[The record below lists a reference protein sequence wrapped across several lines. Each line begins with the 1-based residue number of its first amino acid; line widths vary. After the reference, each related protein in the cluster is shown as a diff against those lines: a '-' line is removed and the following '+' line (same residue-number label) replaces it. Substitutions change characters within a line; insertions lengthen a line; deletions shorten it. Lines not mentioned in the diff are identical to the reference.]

1 MTNILTQ
8 IKIKK
13 ILSTSTVAGISLML
27 FASIFSAMPTTN
39 ASEDPCVTTF
49 FGSPVW
55 DSNHVFDSDTG
66 EWIDVYKC
74 YIPDV
79 DCLEN
84 DPNANSIEEVPKK
97 SDQSSICIGFA
108 VIMLTNVPDATLT
121 DSLPAEW
128 DALGFIDISGSCT
141 EEVKGKNA
149 QGATVYTCNAV
160 VNGDLAP
167 YWAAFVV
174 DPIETR
180 ASPSNDK
187 NPNQEKPDKYKP
199 TSCELYKNEGVE
211 GFVLDGTFTN
221 GFLNGVQII
230 ATETP
235 FSTGLTD
242 QLPVTVVGPGC
253 QEV

>member
-1 MTNILTQ
+1 MTYILTQ

-27 FASIFSAMPTTN
+27 FASIFSAIPTSN
-39 ASEDPCVTTF
+39 ASEDPCVTVF
-49 FGSPVW
+49 FASVW
-55 DSNHVFDSDTG
+55 DSKFVFDSDTG
-66 EWIDVYKC
+66 DFIDVYKC

-79 DCLEN
+79 DCLDN
-84 DPNANSIEEVPKK
+84 DPNENGVEEVPKK
-97 SDQSSICIGFA
+97 SDQSSTCIGFA

-128 DALGFIDISGSCT
+128 NALDFVDFSGSCT

-149 QGATVYTCNAV
+149 QGATVYTCDAI
-160 VNGDLAP
+160 VNGGIAP
-167 YWAAFVV
+167 YWAAFIV

-187 NPNQEKPDKYKP
+187 NPNHDKPDKYKP
-199 TSCELYKNEGVE
+199 TSCEPLFKNDGAE
-211 GFVLDGTFTN
+211 GFVPDDTFMN
-221 GFLNGVQII
+221 GNLNGVSIV
-230 ATETP
+230 ATVTP

-242 QLPVTVVGPGC
+242 KIEVTVDGC
-253 QEV
+253 IE